1 MIQKLWNTANA
12 VLRGIFI
19 AIQSYSRKQE
29 KSQINNLI
37 LSKAIRERTK
47 SNTSRR
53 KEIIKMRAKIKELET
68 KKTTEKSNEIKTW
81 FSEKRNETDKPL
93 ARFIKKK
100 MERGQINKVRNEK
113 GEVTAY
119 TTEIQRTSNCKPIQH
134 F

>member
-37 LSKAIRERTK
+37 LSKATRERTK